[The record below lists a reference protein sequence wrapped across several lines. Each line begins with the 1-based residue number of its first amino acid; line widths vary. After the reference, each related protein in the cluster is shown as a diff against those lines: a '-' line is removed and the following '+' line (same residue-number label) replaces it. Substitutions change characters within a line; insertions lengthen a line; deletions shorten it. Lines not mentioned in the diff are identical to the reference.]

1 MSLISALNSTTASLR
16 TIEAQMTVTS
26 NNVTNADKAGYTT
39 KTYQSSYITANGTT
53 TPSGGV
59 TVGSISKTLYASA
72 IKEYSASSYYS
83 VISEYLDYYSTAS
96 GTTDGGTSIS
106 AKVDSLTSALE
117 TLAASPDD
125 TSAQTGLVTAAS
137 DLALTLNSLSST
149 LQSYRDQADSE
160 ISSTVDSINEALN
173 TLNTLNEKI
182 TSMTAQGQSTA
193 DLEDQ
198 RMQTLLELSEMMEVN
213 YYFTSNNELRI
224 YTSAGQPLLDSSA
237 HTLSFV
243 ETSTVNSATVYP
255 DSLSGVYVNGVDI
268 TSTLGSGTLGGLIAV
283 RDTYLVEE
291 QQKLDELA
299 SVLADTLN
307 TISNS
312 GTAYPARNSLTAE
325 TAVSDTAAAL
335 SASGVVRIAVV
346 DSSGTVQSYQDL
358 DLSSYATYDDL
369 AAAIDGIDGLSASFD
384 AEGALVITADS
395 ASNGIAIN
403 QMTSSIGGEGFSS
416 YFGLNN
422 IFSGS
427 DAGAISI
434 SDYLSSSSGGL
445 PVSTLSSSS
454 ALAVGDRGIS
464 SADGT
469 VATALSEAMDTAQN
483 FSSAGNFSA
492 QKKTL
497 STYAAQIVSNVAQ
510 RASSAESESE
520 VASSVYS
527 QAKSLLDNSQG
538 VNLDEQ
544 TILLTTLENQYQ
556 STATL
561 LQTIQSMFDA
571 LIDAVS

>member
-39 KTYQSSYITANGTT
+39 KTYQSSYITVNGTT

-59 TVGSISKTLYASA
+59 TVGSLSKTLYASA

-96 GTTDGGTSIS
+96 GTTDGSTSIS
-106 AKVDSLTSALE
+106 AKVDSLASALE

-125 TSAQTGLVTAAS
+125 SSAQTGLVTAAS

-160 ISSTVDSINEALN
+160 ISGTVDSINEALN
-173 TLNTLNEKI
+173 TLNILNEKI
-182 TSMTAQGQSTA
+182 TSMAAQGQSTA

-198 RMQTLLELSEMMEVN
+198 RMQTLLDLSEMMEVN
-213 YYFTSNNELRI
+213 YYFTSSNELRI
-224 YTSAGQPLLDSSA
+224 YTSAGQPLLDSTA
-237 HTLSFV
+237 HTLSFI
-243 ETSTVNSATVYP
+243 ETSSVNSATTYP
-255 DSLSGVYVNGVDI
+255 STLSGVYVNGVDI
-268 TSTLGSGTLGGLIAV
+268 TSSLGSGTLGGLIAV

-312 GTAYPARNSLTAE
+312 GTAYPARSSLTAE
-325 TAVSDTAAAL
+325 TTVADTSAAL
-335 SASGVVRIAVV
+335 SATGTVRIAVV
-346 DSSGTVQSYQDL
+346 DSSGMVQSYQDL
-358 DLSSYATYDDL
+358 DLSSYATYADL

-384 AEGALVITADS
+384 ANGALVIAADS
-395 ASNGIAIN
+395 TSNGVAIN
-403 QMTSSIGGEGFSS
+403 QMTSSIGGQGFSS

-422 IFSGS
+422 ILSGS
-427 DAGAISI
+427 DASAISI
-434 SDYLSSSSGGL
+434 SDYLSSSTGAL
-445 PVSTLSSSS
+445 PVSTLSSS
-454 ALAVGDRGIS
+454 ATLAVGDRGIS

-561 LQTIQSMFDA
+561 LQTIQAMFDA